1 MGMDPLA
8 VTTRG
13 LPAAPDHQAAERQEI
28 RRLAQ
33 EFEALLMTQMLR
45 DMRHAMV
52 DDDEQNEGLGS
63 GALFDASEVE
73 LARVLSR
80 AGGLGLTDAL
90 LGAFERQVAPDTTVH
105 PVGRTLGREAPAV
118 EQPPVP
124 DEARASRFPP
134 DMVAT
139 LTDRAPIS
147 SAFGWRRDPFTGAA
161 RFHQGIDI
169 ALKYG
174 AEVRAAAAGHVSF
187 SGVQGGYGHTVVI
200 DHGTGRQTRYAHL
213 SDASVRDGDAVTE
226 GQIIGR
232 SGASGRSS
240 GPHLHF
246 ELLVDGTPVD
256 PAGGTD

>member
-1 MGMDPLA
+1 MDPVA
-8 VTTRG
+8 VTTRA
-13 LPAAPDHQAAERQEI
+13 LPAAPDRQSTERLEI

-63 GALFDASEVE
+63 GALFDTTEVE
-73 LARVLSR
+73 LARALSR

-90 LGAFERQVAPDTTVH
+90 LNAFERQIVPSTSVDPAGAGAARDTGGVAERPLLH
-105 PVGRTLGREAPAV
+105 SGP
-118 EQPPVP
+118 
-124 DEARASRFPP
+124 ASRSQA

-169 ALKYG
+169 AVKYG
-174 AEVRAAAAGHVSF
+174 AEVRAAAAGRVSF

-200 DHGTGRQTRYAHL
+200 DHGDGRQTRYAHL
-213 SDASVRDGDAVTE
+213 SDASVRDGEAVSE
-226 GQIIGR
+226 GQTIGR

-256 PAGGTD
+256 PAARTD

>member
-1 MGMDPLA
+1 VASD
-8 VTTRG
+8 R
-13 LPAAPDHQAAERQEI
+13 QSAERQEI

-45 DMRHAMV
+45 DMRRAMV
-52 DDDEQNEGLGS
+52 GDDDQSEGLGS
-63 GALFDASEVE
+63 GALFDTTQVE
-73 LARVLSR
+73 LARALSR

-90 LGAFERQVAPDTTVH
+90 LSGFDRQI
-105 PVGRTLGREAPAV
+105 APATTGRPAGRV
-118 EQPPVP
+118 ASPEAGSGEPPAADSEP
-124 DEARASRFPP
+124 TSAFPV

-169 ALKYG
+169 AVKYG
-174 AEVRAAAAGHVSF
+174 AEVRAAASGRVSF
-187 SGVQGGYGHTVVI
+187 AGVQGGYGHTVVI
-200 DHGTGRQTRYAHL
+200 DHGDSRQTRYAHL
-213 SDASVRDGDAVTE
+213 SDVSVREGETVTE
-226 GQIIGR
+226 GQTIGR

-246 ELLVDGTPVD
+246 ELLVAGTPVD
-256 PAGGTD
+256 PAGRAD